1 MWDLWSDHGKNR
13 ERIGEFIQRIG
24 LPNFLEQIG
33 LDPIPEMVVHP
44 RTNPY
49 IARFDDD

>member
-1 MWDLWSDHGKNR
+1 LVRPRQER